1 MKNLNTNIP
10 QYNYTI
16 TKYNAIN
23 QPTVVDK
30 ISVEQVLETIKNG
43 DSNLPLI
50 ERARGFGKGSTQYN
64 KIKEYELPTF
74 RFNFDYKNNYAVD
87 KNITGSTGLI
97 YIDVDGADTVPES
110 EYVYAKWKS
119 LSNTGFGILVKV
131 DNLTPTN
138 YKYVYNE
145 LSEVIGIKSDRGA
158 RKVSQQTVLSYDS
171 NLYHNSDSITYTY
184 IEKENE
190 IKIEEKL
197 KKVSFDNTIKG
208 KRGLLTNDTFYKN
221 EGNVTYRCDN
231 INDYFKDEYT
241 DIPFLVFPDEKEKIC
256 QPYIP
261 NSIPEGLRHNTML
274 SVLSN
279 RAALN
284 PHCDEEYLI
293 SISEDVLYKM
303 EKKIPKHGVNRIIKY
318 VIKMKDEGELRM
330 YLNKEKRFLFNKKM
344 KISRQEIYKIVGSEM
359 GKIRR
364 NKTETKIYQI
374 IESWDFEAN
383 GKITGEKVAK
393 ISKNSLTTIK
403 RYWSDFKD
411 YVKDLNTSN
420 KHDFKLQDK
429 PS

>member
-1 MKNLNTNIP
+1 MKNLNINITKN
-10 QYNYTI
+10 NYTI
-16 TKYNAIN
+16 TKYNAIK
-23 QPTVVDK
+23 QPTVVDR
-30 ISVEQVLETIKNG
+30 IPVEQVLETIKNG

-50 ERARGFGKGSTQYN
+50 ERARAFGKGNTQYS
-64 KIKEYELPTF
+64 KIKEYELPTY

-131 DNLTPTN
+131 DNLSPTN

-145 LSEVIGIKSDRGA
+145 LSEMIGFKSDPGA

-197 KKVSFDNTIKG
+197 KKVSFDNTKEE
-208 KRGLLTNDTFYKN
+208 KRGLQTNDTFYKN

-231 INDYFKDEYT
+231 INDYFKDEFA
-241 DIPFLVFPDEKEKIC
+241 DVPFLVYPDEKEKIC
-256 QPYIP
+256 QPFIP
-261 NSIPEGLRHNTML
+261 NSIPEGMRHNTML
-274 SVLSN
+274 TVLSN

-284 PHCDEEYLI
+284 THCDKEYLI

-303 EKKIPKHGVNRIIKY
+303 EKKIPKQDVNRIITY
-318 VIKMKDEGELRM
+318 VLKLRDDGELRM
-330 YLNKEKRFLFNKKM
+330 YFNKEKRFLFNTEM
-344 KISRQEIYKIVGSEM
+344 KISRKDIYKIVGREM

-364 NKTETKIYQI
+364 NKTETKIYQA
-374 IESWDFEAN
+374 IESWDFETD
-383 GKITGEKVAK
+383 GKIIRKKVAEK
-393 ISKNSLTTIK
+393 TVLSIKTIQ
-403 RYWSDFKD
+403 RYWETFKD
-411 YVKDLNTSN
+411 FVRDLNASN
-420 KHDFKLQDK
+420 KHIYKL
-429 PS
+429 PE

>member
-1 MKNLNTNIP
+1 
-10 QYNYTI
+10 
-16 TKYNAIN
+16 
-23 QPTVVDK
+23 
-30 ISVEQVLETIKNG
+30 
-43 DSNLPLI
+43 
-50 ERARGFGKGSTQYN
+50 
-64 KIKEYELPTF
+64 
-74 RFNFDYKNNYAVD
+74 
-87 KNITGSTGLI
+87 
-97 YIDVDGADTVPES
+97 
-110 EYVYAKWKS
+110 
-119 LSNTGFGILVKV
+119 
-131 DNLTPTN
+131 
-138 YKYVYNE
+138 
-145 LSEVIGIKSDRGA
+145 
-158 RKVSQQTVLSYDS
+158 
-171 NLYHNSDSITYTY
+171 
-184 IEKENE
+184 
-190 IKIEEKL
+190 
-197 KKVSFDNTIKG
+197 
-208 KRGLLTNDTFYKN
+208 
-221 EGNVTYRCDN
+221 
-231 INDYFKDEYT
+231 
-241 DIPFLVFPDEKEKIC
+241 
-256 QPYIP
+256 
-261 NSIPEGLRHNTML
+261 ML